1 MRFLSDDGKV
11 FQTQEECLSHEQ
23 RMKDAE
29 KKKAEIER
37 LEERRKRRAELTLQ
51 EKKLAEMRKAFDRD
65 FPEAEYTKSNQAL
78 AWESYAKLLREV

>member
-23 RMKDAE
+23 KMRDAE
-29 KKKAEIER
+29 KRQAEIER
-37 LEERRKRRAELTLQ
+37 LEERRKRRAELTFQ

-65 FPEAEYTKSNQAL
+65 FPEVKSTQDL
-78 AWESYAKLLREV
+78 AWESIAKLLREV

>member
-23 RMKDAE
+23 EVKDAE
-29 KKKAEIER
+29 KRKAEIVR

-51 EKKLAEMRKAFDRD
+51 EKKLAEMRMAFDRD
-65 FPEAEYTKSNQAL
+65 FPEAKSTQAL
-78 AWESYAKLLREV
+78 AWENIAKFLREV